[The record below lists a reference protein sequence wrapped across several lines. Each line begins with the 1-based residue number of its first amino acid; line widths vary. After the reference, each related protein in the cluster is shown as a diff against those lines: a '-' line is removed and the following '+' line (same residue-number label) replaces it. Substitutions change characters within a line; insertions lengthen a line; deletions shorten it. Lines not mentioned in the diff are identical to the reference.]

1 VEGKSTGVLLPA
13 SQLKIDKKTGELV
26 IENYQNPWKLMNIQ
40 DRSNKQEVHWRFWI
54 REAASFI
61 ASSSDS
67 CSKLPGNDAI
77 HGL

>member
-40 DRSNKQEVHWRFWI
+40 DRSNK
-54 REAASFI
+54 
-61 ASSSDS
+61 
-67 CSKLPGNDAI
+67 
-77 HGL
+77 